1 MSLLKFFLKPI
12 AAINSTQ
19 PANTPTWEEDPL
31 RHPDVQRMSL
41 RELAD
46 LPLGAEIVIP
56 PQERPALAK
65 CA

>member
-12 AAINSTQ
+12 AGISRTQ
-19 PANTPTWEEDPL
+19 PTNTPTWEEDPL
-31 RHPDVQRMSL
+31 RHPEVERMSL
-41 RELAD
+41 REIAD
-46 LPLGAEIVIP
+46 LPLGAETGFH